1 MNGLKVKGY
10 VQNVKTL
17 KCGKLDGT
25 MELQMMVGLVSEQN
39 MNVEN
44 VVIMRVADGITANG
58 QMFMQLR

>member
-1 MNGLKVKGY
+1 
-10 VQNVKTL
+10 
-17 KCGKLDGT
+17 